1 MRRSNSPPPPIQP
14 RDLISRGRDVA
25 LARVAEHCGRFPD
38 IDFARERR
46 SMEDPREAALARSLE
61 AAVLRHWAGLRRIA
75 EVHLKRPWAT
85 LDAPAQ
91 SAILV
96 GAAQLMLFDRIPD
109 HAAVDECVQW
119 AKRPPN
125 GERSGLVNAV
135 LRRVTAMRKERVGAM
150 PAQEW
155 AQRRDVFPRGDGS
168 AWILSERSFDEGLV
182 ARLAAQCS
190 LTTFTADRWLSAF
203 GQSDAIDLAA
213 ATLVQAPTIVT
224 GIAGTG
230 DGLTPHSEDG
240 FFVYDGSPET
250 LGTLLAS
257 ARFARVQDPA
267 SARAVAAT
275 ASRPAQ
281 LIIDLC
287 AGRGTKTLQLAQVHP
302 DAQIIATDTDERRRT
317 DLAARLKRLDDPRIS
332 VVTPAELKQWE
343 GKADLV
349 LLDVP
354 CSNSGVL
361 ARRVEAR
368 HRLDKAHLESLQSLQ
383 RTIAAHGA
391 RLLAPGGTIV
401 WSTCSLEAEENSQG
415 AQELVRLTGGRLLQ
429 ETLIRPS
436 GLPGDSPQRIATGAY
451 HAIIGT

>member
-1 MRRSNSPPPPIQP
+1 M
-14 RDLISRGRDVA
+14 
-25 LARVAEHCGRFPD
+25 AEHCGRFPD

-46 SMEDPREAALARSLE
+46 APEDLREAALARSLE

-75 EVHLKRPWAT
+75 EVHLRRPWTT
-85 LDAPAQ
+85 LDGPAQ

-135 LRRVTAMRKERVGAM
+135 LRRITAMRKERVNAM

-168 AWILSERSFDEGLV
+168 AWILTDRAFDEGLV
-182 ARLAAQCS
+182 ARLAAQTS
-190 LTTFTADRWLSAF
+190 LTTFTIDRWIAAF
-203 GQSDAIDLAA
+203 GQTGAIDLAA
-213 ATLVQAPTIVT
+213 ATLVQAPTVVT
-224 GIAGTG
+224 GITAPGE
-230 DGLTPHSEDG
+230 GLTPHADSG
-240 FFVYDGSPET
+240 FFVYDGAPET
-250 LGTLLAS
+250 LGALLAS
-257 ARFARVQDPA
+257 APFARVQDPA

-275 ASRPAQ
+275 AGRTPR

-302 DAQIIATDTDERRRT
+302 AAQIIATDTDERRRA
-317 DLAARLKRLDDPRIS
+317 DLTSRLARLNDPRLS
-332 VVTPAELKQWE
+332 VVTPTELKPWE

-361 ARRVEAR
+361 ARRIEAR

-383 RTIAAHGA
+383 KTIAAHGA
-391 RLLAPGGTIV
+391 RLLAKGGAIL
-401 WSTCSLEAEENSQG
+401 WSTCSLETEENTLA
-415 AQELVRLTGGRLLQ
+415 AQEVVRLTAGRLLQ
-429 ETLIRPS
+429 ETLVRPA
-436 GLPGDSPQRIATGAY
+436 GLPGDAATGIATGAY
-451 HAIIGT
+451 HAIIET